1 MKFWLGT
8 RRGGR
13 GRAQHTGAVTL
24 CIFIGTALGALSL
37 AYARHLGTA
46 STLVAMLVGGGAPA
60 GLYLAWATY
69 RDANSNKVVNL
80 RRVADQFAVVVRE
93 QWEGEAAARR
103 LNDPYPLPVR
113 WVAADPSLVDPWQDL
128 KRLATSGAGYSP
140 SRAAWASAPD
150 ELEGE
155 GNQLADVL
163 EHVPTKRLVVLGE
176 AGSGKTMLIVRLLLD
191 LLERRRGGG
200 AVPVLVSA
208 VSWDPE
214 AHGLHEWLISKL
226 SIDYP
231 ALTAP
236 ASPGTDERS
245 CLEALLGQHM
255 LTVLLDGLDE
265 IPDPLR
271 GRAISR
277 INDAVRLG
285 ESLVVTSRTGPY
297 RESVQASNSGAVT
310 LRGAAGIE
318 LCPLDAAVSV
328 AYLQSDAGG
337 VEGAAR
343 WAPVFAASGFDSPI
357 TAALSNPLMVGLA
370 RVIYNPRPG
379 EYLGDLPDPADLF
392 AFRDRAAI
400 ESHLLDGFVPASYR
414 TYWRADNK
422 RGHWRSKPV
431 ERWLRFLAFHLD
443 RSVGS
448 TDFGWW
454 ELSRAMPRKL
464 FAVTVGLVIAL
475 ICGLTGG
482 IAVWA
487 SVPFNGAGLG
497 LIFGAGLGFSVGC
510 LSAVMAWRQVVN
522 DQRPSRGVR
531 WRFIGGKL
539 ARRRAFGLVFG
550 LLFGLLFGLSFGVA
564 VGYST
569 YLVDVGDIFRLP
581 ASLAIGIGLGAIFA
595 IIVGL
600 AGVLA
605 FSLEEVP
612 VDISSEVAP
621 STTLIRDRWATLISG
636 LGFGIFTAIVLSLA
650 LPLIL
655 GFVYGVAGNI
665 PLGLKGMVSAGI
677 YTARNYTEPG
687 DEILKLRIA
696 MAAALGIAGWL
707 AFSLAASRSAWPRWL
722 IVRSWLAIKGL
733 LPWRLLAFL
742 SDAHKRGVIRQ
753 QGAVYQFRHLELQHR
768 LAVKATTAGTHLP
781 DTYSPNHAR
790 SKSWIALLVAMT
802 SIAAVTAF
810 GGTVISGWQSQP
822 TPIAP
827 SEEPTK
833 APPSERAA
841 QSVKTPAIFT
851 CDSVPTTR
859 PRYYRLACATGQ
871 QYLASLH
878 WSEWTVSGASG
889 EGELAADNCIPDC
902 AEGKFVNNP
911 VLISLSDPRTG
922 QHGIRYFSKM
932 TINGPSIF
940 SFSLDLGHF
949 GANLY

>member
-1 MKFWLGT
+1 MKRLLGS
-8 RRGGR
+8 RIGGGGR
-13 GRAQHTGAVTL
+13 TRHTGALTL
-24 CIFIGTALGALSL
+24 CLFIGTGLGALSL

-46 STLVAMLVGGGAPA
+46 STLVAVLVGGGAPA

-69 RDANSNKVVNL
+69 RDANSSKVVNL

-140 SRAAWASAPD
+140 SRAAWATAPD

-163 EHVPTKRLVVLGE
+163 ESVPTKRLVVLGE
-176 AGSGKTMLIVRLLLD
+176 PGSGKTMLIVRLLLD

-200 AVPVLVSA
+200 AVPVIVSA
-208 VSWDPE
+208 ASWDPA

-236 ASPGTDERS
+236 ASPATGERS
-245 CLEALLGQHM
+245 CLEALLGQH
-255 LTVLLDGLDE
+255 LIIVLLDGLDE

-277 INDAVRLG
+277 INDAARPG

-297 RESVQASNSGAVT
+297 RESVQASSAGAVT
-310 LRGAAGIE
+310 LRAAAGIE
-318 LCPLDAAVSV
+318 LCPLDPLISV

-337 VEGAAR
+337 VDGAAR
-343 WAPVFAASGFDSPI
+343 WAPVLSASGFDSPI
-357 TAALSNPLMVGLA
+357 AGALSNPLMVGLA

-379 EYLGDLPDPADLF
+379 EHLGDLPEPADLVGF
-392 AFRDRAAI
+392 GDRPAI

-414 TYWRADNK
+414 AYWRADNK
-422 RGHWRSKPV
+422 LARWRSKPV
-431 ERWLRFLAFHLD
+431 ERWLMFLALHLD
-443 RSVGS
+443 RSVNS

-454 ELSRAMPRKL
+454 ELSRAMPRRL
-464 FAVTVGLVIAL
+464 FAVTTGLVIAL
-475 ICGLTGG
+475 MCGLTGG

-487 SVPFNGAGLG
+487 SVPFNSAGLG
-497 LIFGAGLGFSVGC
+497 LIFGAALGFSVGC
-510 LSAVMAWRQVVN
+510 LSAVMAWRQAVN
-522 DQRPSRGVR
+522 DPRPSRGVR

-539 ARRRAFGLVFG
+539 ARRRAFGLLFG
-550 LLFGLLFGLSFGVA
+550 LSFGLLFGLSFGVA

-569 YLVDVGDIFRLP
+569 YLVDVGDVFRLP
-581 ASLAIGIGLGAIFA
+581 ASLAIGVGLGAIFA

-612 VDISSEVAP
+612 LDISSEVAP
-621 STTLIRDRWATLISG
+621 RTTLVRDRRTILASG
-636 LGFGIFTAIVLSLA
+636 FGFGISTAIALSLA

-665 PLGLKGMVSAGI
+665 PLGFKGMLSAGL
-677 YTARNYTEPG
+677 YSARNYTEPNG
-687 DEILKLRIA
+687 EILKLRIA
-696 MAAALGIAGWL
+696 IAVALGIAGWL
-707 AFSLAASRSAWPRWL
+707 TFSLAASRSAWPRWL
-722 IVRSWLAIKGL
+722 IARSWLALRGQ

-742 SDAHKRGVIRQ
+742 SDAHKRGIIRQ

-768 LAVKATTAGTHLP
+768 LAVKATAAGTHLP
-781 DTYSPNHAR
+781 ATYSANHAR
-790 SKSWIALLVAMT
+790 SRSWIALLIAIT

-810 GGTVISGWQSQP
+810 SGTVISGWQSQP
-822 TPIAP
+822 TAIPP
-827 SEEPTK
+827 FEEPTK
-833 APPSERAA
+833 APPSETAS

-871 QYLASLH
+871 QYLASLQ
-878 WSEWTVSGASG
+878 WSEWTDSGASG

-902 AEGKFVNNP
+902 ADGKFVNNP
-911 VLISLSDPRTG
+911 VLIGLSDPRISK
-922 QHGIRYFSKM
+922 HGIRYFSKM
-932 TINGPSIF
+932 VISGPSIF